1 MEIAKYDWLQPLA
14 QSYKLRANAFIIVQD
29 RNIL

>member
-1 MEIAKYDWLQPLA
+1 MEIAKRDWPQPLA
-14 QSYKLRANAFIIVQD
+14 QSYKLRTIAYIIVQD

>member
-1 MEIAKYDWLQPLA
+1 MEIAKRDWPQPLA
-14 QSYKLRANAFIIVQD
+14 QSYKLHANAYIIVQD